1 MELLGEDFRILR
13 KDKGL
18 RLSDLA
24 EKNMSVQLLSKFE
37 RNECNIS
44 SEKMLKLLDRMNIFS
59 YEVENIHLTEDLD
72 GQISFLNRLDNL
84 ILESDIEGLS
94 QLINREKSRFK
105 IDGNFRHKFNVSI
118 VEQRINVLTGLQI
131 EKKKIRFIVEYLL
144 GVSYW
149 WSYEVTLFRNII
161 FCLDD
166 EVIEI
171 LYFRLIR
178 QCTKKKCQEIFLEQV
193 AYVVI
198 EVVKASLDNN
208 NIYTAK
214 RNIEMSSGIFT
225 DRKCYCEKNELLF
238 WKGVCLVLSGKDC
251 EGKRLINNSLDVSG
265 YMNDLSKRKYFL
277 CQIKKYLE
285 LKNI

>member
-1 MELLGEDFRILR
+1 MKLSGEDFRILR

-59 YEVENIHLTEDLD
+59 YEVENIQLTEDLD

-94 QLINREKSRFK
+94 QLIIKEKARFK
-105 IDGNFRHKFNVSI
+105 IDGNFRHKFNISI
-118 VEQRINVLTGLQI
+118 VEQRINILTGLQI
-131 EKKKIRFIVEYLL
+131 EKKKVRAIADYLL
-144 GVSYW
+144 RVSYW
-149 WSYEVTLFRNII
+149 WSYEVTLFRSII

-166 EVIEI
+166 AVTEL
-171 LYFRLIR
+171 LYFRLVR
-178 QCTKKKCQEIFLEQV
+178 QCTRQKCQEIILEQV

-198 EVVKASLDNN
+198 EIVKLSLDKQ
-208 NIYTAK
+208 NIHTAK
-214 RNIEMSSGIFT
+214 RDIEMALGIFT
-225 DRKCYCEKNELLF
+225 NRKCYYEKNELFF
-238 WKGVCLVLSGKDC
+238 WKGICLVLNGDDYGGK
-251 EGKRLINNSLDVSG
+251 KLINNSLDVSG
-265 YMNDLSKRKYFL
+265 YMNDLSKRKCFL
-277 CQIKKYLE
+277 YQIKKYLE
-285 LKNI
+285 INNI